1 VYTKENTK
9 NDITKSLN
17 SSITTTTMKSFW
29 GNMMYK
35 LMIVEDEPVIRS
47 GLKEYFDW
55 KELGVDTIVE
65 AENGKDGVDTALVE
79 SPHLVITDIRMPVMD
94 GLEMIGHLRSKLP
107 ETLFIILTG
116 HSEFEYAQRAIH
128 YGGVHDY
135 LLKPLQYEK
144 SLSVIVECIE
154 KIRIKQ
160 LAFQE
165 TIKSTIEILDTSL
178 ILNKMESLAEE
189 DLQLFKKI
197 ETYIKKNINQELT
210 LSMVADHFFY
220 NPSYLSRLFK
230 TKLNVNYMT
239 FVSEIRIRH
248 ALECL
253 KESKYSISDVSLMCG
268 YKSYKHFVKLFKNI
282 SQMTPTE
289 YRKQLR
295 I

>member
-1 VYTKENTK
+1 
-9 NDITKSLN
+9 
-17 SSITTTTMKSFW
+17 
-29 GNMMYK
+29 MYK

-47 GLKEYFDW
+47 GLKQYFDW
-55 KELGVDTIVE
+55 KELGVQTIVE

-79 SPHLVITDIRMPVMD
+79 LPHLVITDIRMPVMD

-116 HSEFEYAQRAIH
+116 HSEFEYAQKAIH

-144 SLSVIVECIE
+144 SFSVIVECIE
-154 KIRIKQ
+154 KIRMKQ
-160 LAFQE
+160 RASQGTLE
-165 TIKSTIEILDTSL
+165 NTIDILGNSL
-178 ILNKMESLAEE
+178 LLTKMESLSHE
-189 DLQLFKKI
+189 DLQLFKKM
-197 ETYIKKNINQELT
+197 ESYIKKHINQELT
-210 LSMVADHFFY
+210 LNMVADHFFY

-230 TKLNVNYMT
+230 SKLNINYMT
-239 FVSEIRIRH
+239 FVSEIRIRY

-253 KESKYSISDVSLMCG
+253 KESKHSINDVSLMCG
-268 YKSYKHFVKLFKNI
+268 YKSYKHFVKLFKSI

-289 YRKQLR
+289 YRKRLR